1 MEVIYMAKTYTRLL
15 VAKLSQSTHERLKEM
30 ARQERRTLS
39 AMSRIIIEDHIAES
53 EKVEVR

>member
-1 MEVIYMAKTYTRLL
+1 MKEKYTKML
-15 VAKLSQSTHERLKEM
+15 VTKLNQSTHERLKEL
-30 ARQERRTLS
+30 AKQERRTLS

>member
-1 MEVIYMAKTYTRLL
+1 MAKTYTRLL